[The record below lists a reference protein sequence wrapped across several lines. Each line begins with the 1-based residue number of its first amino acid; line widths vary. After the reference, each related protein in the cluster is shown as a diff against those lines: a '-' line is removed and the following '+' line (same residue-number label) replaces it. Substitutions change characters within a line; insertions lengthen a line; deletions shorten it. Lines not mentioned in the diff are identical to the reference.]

1 MLQDTNSQ
9 LRTLLG
15 NIRGSSRFFRS
26 KAQALLFLVGTI
38 DDFFKRELKFMVQL
52 L

>member
-9 LRTLLG
+9 LRKLLG

-38 DDFFKRELKFMVQL
+38 DDFFKREN
-52 L
+52 

>member
-26 KAQALLFLVGTI
+26 KVQALLFLVGTI
-38 DDFFKRELKFMVQL
+38 DDFFKREN
-52 L
+52 